1 MTGGCPPIPSSWE
14 PAQQLLPR
22 FERFHPGVSSMRH
35 RTQPLRVAEWAEL
48 LDETVGDA
56 VDDAEEPSTEN
67 CV

>member
-1 MTGGCPPIPSSWE
+1 
-14 PAQQLLPR
+14 
-22 FERFHPGVSSMRH
+22 MRH